1 MMSKILCAAMLA
13 LALAVPPAASGN
25 SSSERASGIVQDLQ
39 NYAEVR
45 NLTLRDI
52 KVARESAA
60 GEAGISS
67 SESCTVTATV
77 SIPGGTGVEVSA
89 TAPTCTQ
96 AMHMLREPI
105 SEMSPVS

>member
-1 MMSKILCAAMLA
+1 MTSKILCSAILAMA
-13 LALAVPPAASGN
+13 FSGAPIAS
-25 SSSERASGIVQDLQ
+25 ASPSVESASMIVQDLQ

-52 KVARESAA
+52 KVSRKSAA
-60 GEAGISS
+60 GLEAGIN

-96 AMHMLREPI
+96 AMNMLKELI

>member
-1 MMSKILCAAMLA
+1 MSKALLSAMFA
-13 LALAVPPAASGN
+13 MAFVAVPIASAN
-25 SSSERASGIVQDLQ
+25 PQAESASIIVQDLQ
-39 NYAEVR
+39 DYAEVR
-45 NLTLRDI
+45 NLTLKDI

-60 GEAGISS
+60 GLEAGIT

-89 TAPTCTQ
+89 TAPTCMQ
-96 AMHMLREPI
+96 AMNMLKELI

>member
-1 MMSKILCAAMLA
+1 MTSKVLFSAMLA
-13 LALAVPPAASGN
+13 MAFAAAPI
-25 SSSERASGIVQDLQ
+25 ASADSQAESVSIIVQDLQ

-45 NLTLRDI
+45 SLTLTDI

-60 GEAGISS
+60 GLEAGIT

-89 TAPTCTQ
+89 TAPTCMQ
-96 AMHMLREPI
+96 AMNMLKELI
-105 SEMSPVS
+105 AEMSPVS